1 MKIRLPG
8 NDIPSMPH
16 HVVVTLTPAE
26 ALHLIKEL
34 SRQVQAI
41 LEDKPSG
48 ANEDLR
54 MKIGNIGTK
63 EYRTCFLVREEE

>member
-1 MKIRLPG
+1 
-8 NDIPSMPH
+8 
-16 HVVVTLTPAE
+16 VVTLTPAE

-54 MKIGNIGTK
+54 MKIGTIGTK
-63 EYRTCFLVREEE
+63 KYRTCFLVKEEE